1 MLKNHFTWKTG
12 SAAEKKKSIF
22 FNVKGKKKKKKRL
35 GAIPSLL
42 PIPVMTIFAWWFLE
56 KEFDKNY
63 LFLQQAVSL
72 DTESSQQQNVLKLP
86 LRLSQKHLLQADRD
100 SYPVISWK
108 KTDPGKHQ
116 KDSSSTSTQR
126 PETLQWQIQKG
137 NNFVDLYK
145 IF

>member
-1 MLKNHFTWKTG
+1 M
-12 SAAEKKKSIF
+12 SRA
-22 FNVKGKKKKKKRL
+22 KKKKKKRL

-108 KTDPGKHQ
+108 NTEIQGNTKKILVPLPH
-116 KDSSSTSTQR
+116 KD
-126 PETLQWQIQKG
+126 LK
-137 NNFVDLYK
+137 LYNGRFRK
-145 IF
+145 VTIL

>member
-1 MLKNHFTWKTG
+1 MKNWLCRW
-12 SAAEKKKSIF
+12 KKKSIF